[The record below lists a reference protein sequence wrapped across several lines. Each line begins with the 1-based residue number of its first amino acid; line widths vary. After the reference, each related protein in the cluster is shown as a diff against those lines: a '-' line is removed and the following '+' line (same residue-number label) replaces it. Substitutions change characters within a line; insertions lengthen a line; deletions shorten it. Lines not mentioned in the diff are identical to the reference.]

1 MKILKYIFLLTIAL
15 FITAQGM
22 TLSQICFGSGHS
34 DSKLDWASNCHSHKN
49 NDNDY
54 DSHSAAFGHTD
65 SGCIDIFVTSI
76 AGSQTS
82 CSTDDLFNKA
92 KPVIIKI
99 SASSHPFSPVDYSKH
114 KPALSPFYA
123 DITSLSIAS
132 TILII

>member
-1 MKILKYIFLLTIAL
+1 MKTLKYIFLFTIAL
-15 FITAQGM
+15 CMAVQGM
-22 TLSQICFGSGHS
+22 SLSQICIGSGQS
-34 DSKLDWASNCHSHKN
+34 DSKLDWASSCHSK
-49 NDNDY
+49 NDNDHH
-54 DSHSAAFGHTD
+54 SHNTAFGHTD

-82 CSTDDLFNKA
+82 CSTDDLFSKA

-114 KPALSPFYA
+114 KPAFSPFYA